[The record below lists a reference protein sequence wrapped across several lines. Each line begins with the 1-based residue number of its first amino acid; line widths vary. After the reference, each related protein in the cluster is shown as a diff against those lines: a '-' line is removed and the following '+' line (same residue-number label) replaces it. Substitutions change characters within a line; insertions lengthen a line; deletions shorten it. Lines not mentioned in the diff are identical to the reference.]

1 MKKDI
6 LSLVRPNIL
15 KMEPYSTAR
24 DEFSGSGIGI
34 FLDANES
41 PYCNG
46 LNRYPDPRQK
56 ALKERVSKIKDMPEE
71 NIFIGNGSD
80 EAIDLLFRV
89 FCSPGRD
96 NAIAISPS
104 YGMYGVAAYAN
115 DVEIKQVSLES
126 DFSLNTEK
134 LLSAADSSTKLLF
147 LCSPNNPSGN
157 SFPTSQIM
165 EIVERFDGIV
175 VVDEAYIDF
184 SSQAS
189 LLPRIKDMPSL
200 VVLQTFSKAWGMAG
214 LRIGI
219 AFASS
224 LIISLLSKIKYPYN
238 INILA
243 QRTGLQRLNEAETKR
258 HVESIKKERERVAE
272 GLEKCACVLKVY
284 PSDANFLL
292 VKVNDADYIYKK
304 LTEGGIIVRNR
315 NKTKGCEGCLR
326 ITIGTPEENGN
337 LLEIMSSP
345 EAGPK
350 PVFCGA
356 EGQRFAVIKR
366 KTAETNITIELDL
379 DRQAGPPSISTGL
392 GFFDHMLLQLPHHG
406 AFHMSVK
413 AEGDLNVDEHH
424 TIEDVGICIGE
435 ALAKA
440 LGTKRGIERY
450 GFVLPMDDSEAMVL
464 LDLGGRIDF
473 QWDVDF
479 RREKIGDMPTEM
491 FKHFFFSLC
500 CGAKC
505 NLHISAKGEN
515 EHHKAEAVFKALA
528 RAIRMAVNQSPFPYE
543 TASTKG
549 IL

>member
-1 MKKDI
+1 MKGDI

-15 KMEPYSTAR
+15 NMKAYSTAR
-24 DEFSGSGIGI
+24 DEFSGGGIGI

-41 PYCNG
+41 PYSNG

-56 ALKERVSKIKDMPEE
+56 ALKDKIAEIKGITTE

-89 FCSPGRD
+89 FCVPGQD
-96 NAIAISPS
+96 KAIAISPS
-104 YGMYGVAAYAN
+104 YGMYGVAAETN
-115 DVEIKQVSLES
+115 DVEIKEVRLEP
-126 DFSLNTEK
+126 DFSLDTEK
-134 LLSAADSSTKLLF
+134 LLSAADSRTKLLF

-157 SFPTSQIM
+157 SFPLSQIM
-165 EIVERFDGIV
+165 EIVERFNGIV

-189 LLPRIKDMPSL
+189 LLPQIKDKPSL

-214 LRIGI
+214 LRIGL
-219 AFASS
+219 AFASP

-243 QRTGLQRLNEAETKR
+243 QRTGLQRINEAETKR
-258 HVESIKKERERVAE
+258 HIETIKKERQRVAE
-272 GLEKCACVLKVY
+272 GLAKCSCVLKVY

-292 VKVNDADYIYKK
+292 VKVKDADAIYKK
-304 LTEGGIIVRNR
+304 LIDSGIIVRNR

-326 ITIGTPEENGN
+326 ITIGTPEENGH
-337 LLEIMSSP
+337 LLAMMSSP
-345 EAGPK
+345 EAEAEPL
-350 PVFCGA
+350 FCGA

-366 KTAETNITIELDL
+366 KTAETDIRVELDL
-379 DRQAGPPSISTGL
+379 DRQAGPASIDTGL
-392 GFFDHMLLQLPHHG
+392 GFFDHMLMQLPHHG
-406 AFHMSVK
+406 AFYMSVK
-413 AEGDLNVDEHH
+413 AKGDLNVDEHH

-440 LGTKRGIERY
+440 LGTKKGIERY

-505 NLHISAKGEN
+505 NLHIAAKGEN

-528 RAIRMAVNQSPFPYE
+528 RAIRMAISHSPFPYE

-549 IL
+549 VL

>member
-1 MKKDI
+1 MKGDI
-6 LSLVRPNIL
+6 LSLVRPNIVNM
-15 KMEPYSTAR
+15 KAYSTAR
-24 DEFSGSGIGI
+24 DEFSGGGIGI

-41 PYCNG
+41 PYSNG
-46 LNRYPDPRQK
+46 LNRYPDPHQK
-56 ALKERVSKIKDMPEE
+56 VLKEKIAEIKGIAPE

-89 FCSPGRD
+89 FCVPGQD
-96 NAIAISPS
+96 KAIAISPS
-104 YGMYGVAAYAN
+104 YGMYGVAAETN
-115 DVEIKQVSLES
+115 DVEIKEIRLEP
-126 DFSLNTEK
+126 DFSLDTEK
-134 LLSAADSSTKLLF
+134 LLSAADSHTKLLF

-157 SFPTSQIM
+157 SFPLSQIM
-165 EIVERFDGIV
+165 EIVERFNGIV

-184 SSQAS
+184 SSQDS
-189 LLPRIKDMPSL
+189 LLPKIKDKPSL

-214 LRIGI
+214 LRIGL
-219 AFASS
+219 AFAPP
-224 LIISLLSKIKYPYN
+224 LIIYLLSKIKYPYN

-243 QRTGLQRLNEAETKR
+243 QRTGLQRINEAETKR
-258 HVESIKKERERVAE
+258 HIETIKKERQRVAE
-272 GLEKCACVLKVY
+272 GLAKCSCVLKVY

-292 VKVNDADYIYKK
+292 VKVKDADAIYKK
-304 LTEGGIIVRNR
+304 LIDSGIIVRNR

-326 ITIGTPEENGN
+326 ITIGTPEENGH
-337 LLEIMSSP
+337 LLAMMSSP
-345 EAGPK
+345 EAEAEPL
-350 PVFCGA
+350 FCGA

-366 KTAETNITIELDL
+366 KTAETDIRVELDL
-379 DRQAGPPSISTGL
+379 DRQAGPASIDTGL
-392 GFFDHMLLQLPHHG
+392 GFFDHMLMQLPHHG
-406 AFHMSVK
+406 AFYMSVK
-413 AEGDLNVDEHH
+413 AKGDLNVDEHH

-440 LGTKRGIERY
+440 LGTKKGIERY

-505 NLHISAKGEN
+505 NLHIAAKGEN

-528 RAIRMAVNQSPFPYE
+528 RAIRMAINHSPFPYE

-549 IL
+549 VL

>member
-1 MKKDI
+1 MKGDI
-6 LSLVRPNIL
+6 LSLVRPNIVNM
-15 KMEPYSTAR
+15 KAYSTAR
-24 DEFSGSGIGI
+24 DEFSGGGIGI

-41 PYCNG
+41 PYSNG
-46 LNRYPDPRQK
+46 LNRYPDPHQK
-56 ALKERVSKIKDMPEE
+56 VLKEKIAEIKGIALE

-89 FCSPGRD
+89 FCVPGQD
-96 NAIAISPS
+96 KAIAISPS
-104 YGMYGVAAYAN
+104 YGMYGVAAETN
-115 DVEIKQVSLES
+115 DVEIKEVRLEP
-126 DFSLNTEK
+126 DFSLDTEK
-134 LLSAADSSTKLLF
+134 FLSAADSHTKLLF

-157 SFPTSQIM
+157 SFPLSQIM
-165 EIVERFDGIV
+165 EIVERFNGIV

-184 SSQAS
+184 SSQDS
-189 LLPRIKDMPSL
+189 LLPKIKDRPSL

-214 LRIGI
+214 LRIGL
-219 AFASS
+219 AFASP
-224 LIISLLSKIKYPYN
+224 LIIYLLSKIKYPYN

-243 QRTGLQRLNEAETKR
+243 QRTGLQRINEAETKR
-258 HVESIKKERERVAE
+258 HIETIKKERQRVAE
-272 GLEKCACVLKVY
+272 GLAKCSCVLKVY

-292 VKVNDADYIYKK
+292 VKVKDADAIYKK
-304 LTEGGIIVRNR
+304 LIDSGIIVRNR

-326 ITIGTPEENGN
+326 ITIGTPEENGH
-337 LLEIMSSP
+337 LLAMMSSP
-345 EAGPK
+345 EAEAEPL
-350 PVFCGA
+350 FCGA

-366 KTAETNITIELDL
+366 KTAETDIRVELDL
-379 DRQAGPPSISTGL
+379 DRQAGPASIDTGL
-392 GFFDHMLLQLPHHG
+392 GFFDHMLMQLPHHG
-406 AFHMSVK
+406 AFYMSVK
-413 AEGDLNVDEHH
+413 AKGDLNVDEHH

-440 LGTKRGIERY
+440 LGTKKGIERY

-505 NLHISAKGEN
+505 NLHIAAKGEN

-528 RAIRMAVNQSPFPYE
+528 RAIRMAISHSPFPYE

-549 IL
+549 VL

>member
-1 MKKDI
+1 MKGDI

-15 KMEPYSTAR
+15 NMKAYSTAR
-24 DEFSGSGIGI
+24 DEFSGGGIGI

-41 PYCNG
+41 PYSNG

-56 ALKERVSKIKDMPEE
+56 VLKEKIAEIKGIAPE

-89 FCSPGRD
+89 FCVPGQD
-96 NAIAISPS
+96 KAIAISPS
-104 YGMYGVAAYAN
+104 YGMYGVAAETN
-115 DVEIKQVSLES
+115 DVEIKEVRLEP
-126 DFSLNTEK
+126 DFSLDTEK
-134 LLSAADSSTKLLF
+134 LLSAADSRTKLLF

-157 SFPTSQIM
+157 SFPLSQIM
-165 EIVERFDGIV
+165 EIVERFNGIV

-189 LLPRIKDMPSL
+189 LLPQIKDKPSL

-214 LRIGI
+214 LRIGL
-219 AFASS
+219 AFASP

-243 QRTGLQRLNEAETKR
+243 QRTGLQRINESETKR
-258 HVESIKKERERVAE
+258 HIETIKKERQRVAD
-272 GLEKCACVLKVY
+272 GLAKCSCVLKVY

-292 VKVNDADYIYKK
+292 VKVKNADAIYKK
-304 LTEGGIIVRNR
+304 LIDSGIIVRNR

-326 ITIGTPEENGN
+326 ITIGTPEENGH
-337 LLEIMSSP
+337 LLSIMSSP
-345 EAGPK
+345 GAEAEPLY
-350 PVFCGA
+350 CGT

-366 KTAETNITIELDL
+366 KTAETNIRVELDL
-379 DRQAGPPSISTGL
+379 DRQAGPASIDTGL
-392 GFFDHMLLQLPHHG
+392 GFFDHMLMQLPHHG
-406 AFHMSVK
+406 AFYMSVK
-413 AEGDLNVDEHH
+413 AKGDLNVDEHH

-440 LGTKRGIERY
+440 LGTKKGIERY

-473 QWDVDF
+473 QWEVDF

-505 NLHISAKGEN
+505 NLHIAAKGEN

-528 RAIRMAVNQSPFPYE
+528 RAIRMAINHSPFPYE

-549 IL
+549 VL